1 MVCSGHFNHQ
11 VLCFVK
17 SFFNNNIVVYIK
29 NSITILCFFLK
40 ATVFTPQVYYLI
52 SNSMVRQKGWILNEK
67 KEKDDALKKQFHTS
81 LCCVNFHLKITCF
94 QARKKE

>member
-1 MVCSGHFNHQ
+1 M
-11 VLCFVK
+11 
-17 SFFNNNIVVYIK
+17 VYIK
-29 NSITILCFFLK
+29 NSITFLCFFLK

-67 KEKDDALKKQFHTS
+67 KEIDDALKKQFHTS

-94 QARKKE
+94 QATRKNESQVYLYSLFNVWFNGMSEHN